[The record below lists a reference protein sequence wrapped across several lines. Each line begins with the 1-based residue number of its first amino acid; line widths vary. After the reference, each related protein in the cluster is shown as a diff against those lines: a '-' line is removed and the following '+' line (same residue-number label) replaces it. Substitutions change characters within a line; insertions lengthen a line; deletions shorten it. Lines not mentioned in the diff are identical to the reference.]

1 MFINLSTAISRQEL
15 YYDVYQSFDGNLE
28 ARAVFVGISKAFD
41 KVWHKGLLYKLTEN
55 GISDNLPNIITNFL
69 SRSKQRVVLNGQHS
83 T

>member
-41 KVWHKGLLYKLTEN
+41 KVWDEGLPYKLKQN
-55 GISDNLPNIITNFL
+55 GISGNLLNPFMTEAAII
-69 SRSKQRVVLNGQHS
+69 
-83 T
+83 